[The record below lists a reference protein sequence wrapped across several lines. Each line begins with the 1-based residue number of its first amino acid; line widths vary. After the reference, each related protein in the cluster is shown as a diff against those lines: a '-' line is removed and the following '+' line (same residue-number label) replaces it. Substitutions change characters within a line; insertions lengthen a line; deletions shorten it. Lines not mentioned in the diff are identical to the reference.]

1 VNPIPDRD
9 LSMNGRVA
17 GKVAVVTGAG
27 SSGPGV
33 GTGKAISVVLG
44 REGASVVLVD
54 KVPDRAE
61 ETLRLVKE
69 AGGRGEIF
77 AADISHPADCEAMV
91 KAAVETF
98 GGLDILVNNA
108 AITKHVSI
116 LETSPELYASIV
128 GVNLTGSFL
137 ACRFAIPALLA
148 RGGGSIVNIGSIASI
163 RDSGSTHPAYTAS
176 KAALLGLTIDLA
188 GAYGRDN
195 VRVNA
200 VLPGIIVTPMA
211 QSVAARQAEK
221 TAPSHG
227 AAVGANL
234 LGRRGDAWDVAHA
247 VLFLC
252 SDEAAYITGVTLPVD
267 GGAVAAMPASYILR
281 CGSDG

>member
-54 KVPDRAE
+54 NVPDRAE

-69 AGGRGEIF
+69 AGGRGEVF
-77 AADISHPADCEAMV
+77 AGDISHPADCKAMV
-91 KAAVETF
+91 NAAVETF

-108 AITKHVSI
+108 AVTKHVSI
-116 LETSPELYASIV
+116 LETSHELYASIV

-137 ACRFAIPALLA
+137 ACRFAIPALVA

-211 QSVAARQAEK
+211 QSVAARQSEK
-221 TAPSHG
+221 TAGSRG

-281 CGSDG
+281 SGSEG